1 MKLILLRHEERDL
14 SNPLF
19 FTPLT
24 NRGMERRYQL
34 VNSLLNQNIDEIYV
48 SPFLRTI
55 QTVMPFADELGK
67 KLKIEYGLYEYIHN
81 PKFYDKNWYHSV
93 DELVERHP
101 EVDKY
106 IDLGYDTKVVK
117 SDFQILED
125 ERSLERR
132 IRKFMKTF
140 EGKEGTILL
149 VSHMGV
155 INKIKDMYVSRT
167 RMNDYFGMGHFEV
180 YYM

>member
-24 NRGMERRYQL
+24 YRGMERRYQL
-34 VNSLLNQNIDEIYV
+34 VNSLIYQNIDEIYV
-48 SPFLRTI
+48 SPFLRTV
-55 QTVMPFADELGK
+55 QTVMPLADELGK

-81 PKFYDKNWYHSV
+81 LKFNDRNWYYPV
-93 DELVERHP
+93 KELIERHP
-101 EVDKY
+101 ELDTYVDW
-106 IDLGYDTKVVK
+106 GYDSKVEK

-132 IRKFMKTF
+132 IRKFMKTL
-140 EGKEGTILL
+140 EGKDGTILL
-149 VSHMGV
+149 VTHMGV

-180 YYM
+180 YYI

>member
-24 NRGMERRYQL
+24 YRGMERRYQL
-34 VNSLLNQNIDEIYV
+34 VNSLIYQNIDEIYV
-48 SPFLRTI
+48 SPFLITI
-55 QTVMPFADELGK
+55 QTVMPLADELGK

-81 PKFYDKNWYHSV
+81 LKFNDKNWYYSV
-93 DELVERHP
+93 KELIERHP
-101 EVDKY
+101 EVDTY
-106 IDLGYDTKVVK
+106 IDWGYDSKVEK

-132 IRKFMKTF
+132 IRKFMKTL
-140 EGKEGTILL
+140 EGKDGTILL
-149 VSHMGV
+149 VTHMGV

-180 YYM
+180 YYI

>member
-24 NRGMERRYQL
+24 YRGLERRYEL
-34 VNSLLNQNIDEIYV
+34 VNSLIYQNIDEIYV

-55 QTVMPFADELGK
+55 QTVMTLADELGK

-81 PKFYDKNWYHSV
+81 LKFNDKNWYHGV
-93 DELVERHP
+93 DELIERHP
-101 EVDKY
+101 EVDTY
-106 IDLGYDTKVVK
+106 IDWGYDSKVEK

-125 ERSLERR
+125 EKSLERR
-132 IRKFMKTF
+132 IRKFMKTL
-140 EGKEGTILL
+140 EGKDGTILL
-149 VSHMGV
+149 VTHMGV

-180 YYM
+180 YYI